1 VVTPHDRERTTRVG
15 PDSALHVLDP
25 RAVHPEWDLMFGL
38 ARNGA
43 RVTSNARRLI
53 DHESVSQRLPP
64 SLIGLYQACS
74 IAITAATTS
83 EASRP
88 GASTVDSWS
97 FTVLR
102 ISSSS

>member
-1 VVTPHDRERTTRVG
+1 VVASHDRERTTGIRPG
-15 PDSALHVLDP
+15 STFHILDP
-25 RAVHPEWDLMFGL
+25 RAVDAERDLVLRL
-38 ARNGA
+38 ARNSA

-64 SLIGLYQACS
+64 SLIDLCQPCGTAM
-74 IAITAATTS
+74 TAATTS

-88 GASTVDSWS
+88 GASTVDSWL